1 MDNKFLDS
9 IAKSFNT
16 EMPAAETLD
25 EYLDKVLGVV
35 RPWSEDLKETSFYI
49 GKHWIEVRDDEKFHS
64 VVMHIFNE
72 DGEYIRVVDG
82 DLSSGEWRYLGNKL
96 VFEDEVFELAFMDP
110 EFFILTKH
118 GNPRKFGRKYYVY
131 VAERLAKKFTW
142 RELVELLFN
151 KYRDNNNFYLT
162 ISVIIILIIAII
174 FLLS

>member
-1 MDNKFLDS
+1 MDNKFLDQ

-16 EMPAAETLD
+16 EMPAANSLD
-25 EYLDKVLGVV
+25 EYLDKVIKVV
-35 RPWSEDLKETSFYI
+35 KPWSEDLRETNFYL
-49 GKHWIEVRDDEKFHS
+49 GKHWIEVRDDENFHS

-72 DGEYIRVVDG
+72 EGEYLRVVDG
-82 DLSSGEWRYLGNKL
+82 DLSSGEWRHLGNKL

-110 EFFILTKH
+110 EFFILVKH
-118 GNPRKFGRKYYVY
+118 GNPNKFKRKYFVL
-131 VAERLAKKFTW
+131 VAEKLANKFTW

-162 ISVIIILIIAII
+162 VSVIVILIIAII

>member
-16 EMPAAETLD
+16 ELPAAESLD
-25 EYLDKVLGVV
+25 EYLDKVLKVV

-49 GKHWIEVRDDEKFHS
+49 GKHWIEVRDDERFHS
-64 VVMHIFNE
+64 VVMHIFND

-118 GNPRKFGRKYYVY
+118 GNAKKRGRRYYVF
-131 VAERLAKKFTW
+131 VAERLANRFTW

-162 ISVIIILIIAII
+162 ISLVIILVIAII